1 MPIQEDYRRK
11 LLTIIT
17 EAALETHL
25 TRDLGHLGAPGYTI
39 TNARG
44 RGQRGVRTAGWEAES
59 NIRVEVICDDAT
71 AKKIARHLRERYYD
85 NYAMILTLS
94 DVEVLRPEKFKP

>member
-1 MPIQEDYRRK
+1 MTTDPDHIRK

-25 TRDLGHLGAPGYTI
+25 TRDLERLGAPGYTI

-44 RGQRGVRTAGWEAES
+44 KGQRGVRTAGWEADS
-59 NIRVEVICDDAT
+59 NIRVEVICDEAT
-71 AKKIARHLRERYYD
+71 AQRIAGFLRDRYYE
-85 NYAMILTLS
+85 NYAMILTLA
-94 DVEVLRPEKFKP
+94 DVEVLRPEKFGH

>member
-11 LLTIIT
+11 LLTVIT

-25 TRDLGHLGAPGYTI
+25 TRDLDDLGAPGYTI

-44 RGQRGVRTAGWEAES
+44 RGQRGVRKAGWEADS
-59 NIRVEVICDDAT
+59 NIRVEVICDDDT
-71 AKKIARHLRERYYD
+71 AQKIARHLRERYYE

-94 DVEVLRPEKFKP
+94 DVEVMRPEKFKP